1 MLFMYARACEVES
14 SWVVTLRPSMS
25 FACQCRCS
33 PRPATKPSCFSIVDV
48 AGSAN
53 VLDQPVAFEMTC
65 GEPTGFSPRKSPA
78 WRTRCGSGIGDA
90 RATPVPANKLAT
102 TATVSDRN
110 IVTET
115 FYQPNRQVKRTRLAW
130 AKRSRIHPEP
140 GKRRGRS
147 RGPFGSGDGRYG
159 RAFTRSG
166 SRSER

>member
-1 MLFMYARACEVES
+1 MRELEFYAINFMPYPYVPPGEEVES

-90 RATPVPANKLAT
+90 RATPVPANKLAM

-115 FYQPNRQVKRTRLAW
+115 FYQPNRQVKKDEARLG
-130 AKRSRIHPEP
+130 E
-140 GKRRGRS
+140 
-147 RGPFGSGDGRYG
+147 
-159 RAFTRSG
+159 AFANTP
-166 SRSER
+166 